1 MKKFLCFV
9 LAVVLVLGLAACGK
23 NDAATPTD
31 DQNTPTEPQKEAFQ
45 YPKVDAFSVGF
56 GKMEITPENGTPMG
70 GYGNSA
76 NKLSNAVLDPLYT
89 VVMAMSDGTDT
100 FLLVAL
106 DIPGAYVDFV
116 DPTVELIS
124 QETGVPKENILCH
137 SVHNHSAPDMSSI
150 YKENMQAAKAHE
162 MFKQGTLE
170 AAKTALLDLSPAT
183 MLGGKT
189 DTEQLAF
196 VRHFLLNDGTYA
208 GDNFGNW
215 QSGVKDYA
223 LPVDDEVVA
232 VKFQREGK
240 KDLMLVN
247 FQIHPCF
254 TAGNERYEISA
265 DCVGAVRNYMAEQGM
280 DCIYFTGAAGNQNA
294 STKILKDVTNFT
306 KEQWAEKLCQYVL
319 NLEYTDITGQDIKIA
334 TENYVGKVW
343 KVDDPEKLE
352 HAKEVQ
358 KLFQETDRD
367 TATPLARQYGMAS
380 VYEAREI
387 INHAE
392 NLPDTWDIPM
402 ATLSV
407 GGWGIVIAPY
417 EMFGTQGT
425 YIKDNSVFPVTTILG
440 YAAPH
445 VGYIPDVRAY
455 EYGCYESQ
463 TAKFVSG
470 TGEILADKYLEMLE
484 SIQ

>member
-1 MKKFLCFV
+1 MKKILCAILAIV
-9 LAVVLVLGLAACGK
+9 LLLGIAGCGEK
-23 NDAATPTD
+23 KP
-31 DQNTPTEPQKEAFQ
+31 EGFQ
-45 YPKVDAFSVGF
+45 FPKVDAFSVGY
-56 GKMEITPENGTPMG
+56 GMVEVTPENGTPMG
-70 GYGNSA
+70 GYGNA
-76 NKLSNAVLDPLYT
+76 DKKLSNAVIDPLAT
-89 VVMAMSDGTDT
+89 VVLAMSDGTDT

-116 DPTVELIS
+116 DPTVALIA
-124 QETGVPKENILCH
+124 QETGIPAENILCH
-137 SVHNHSAPDMSSI
+137 SVHNHSAPDMGGL
-150 YKENMQAAKAHE
+150 YKTNPMSAKIHDQ
-162 MFKQGTLE
+162 FKNATLE
-170 AAKTALLDLSPAT
+170 AAKTALSDLSAAT
-183 MLGGKT
+183 IQGGKT
-189 DTEQLAF
+189 KTEQLAF

-215 QSGVKDYA
+215 ASGIKDYA

-232 VKFQREGK
+232 VKFLREGK

-254 TAGNERYEISA
+254 TAGNDRYEISA
-265 DCVGAVRNYMAEQGM
+265 DCVGSVRQYMAEKGM
-280 DCIYFTGAAGNQNA
+280 DCIYFTGAAGNQNG

-306 KEQWAEKLCQYVL
+306 KEQWAEKLCNYIL
-319 NLEYTDITGQDIKIA
+319 GMEFTDISGQDIKVA
-334 TENYVGKVW
+334 RETYVGKVW
-343 KVDDPEKLE
+343 KINDPVKLE
-352 HAKEVQ
+352 QAKEVS
-358 KLFQETDRD
+358 KLFNETDRD
-367 TATPLARQYGMAS
+367 TATPLAKQYGMAS

-402 ATLSV
+402 TTLSV
-407 GGWGIVIAPY
+407 GGWGIAVAPY

-425 YIKDNSVFPVTTILG
+425 FIKDNSGYPVTTIMG

-463 TAKFVSG
+463 TSKFESG
-470 TGEILADKYLEMLE
+470 TGEILADKYVAMLK

>member
-1 MKKFLCFV
+1 MKRFACLLLSV
-9 LAVVLVLGLAACGK
+9 LLLLSLAACGEK
-23 NDAATPTD
+23 KAEGFAI
-31 DQNTPTEPQKEAFQ
+31 
-45 YPKVDAFSVGF
+45 PKVESFSVGF
-56 GKMEITPENGTPMG
+56 GMVEISPESGTPMG
-70 GYGNSA
+70 GFGNSDK
-76 NKLSNAVLDPLYT
+76 KLSTSVLDPLAT
-89 VVMAMSDGTDT
+89 VVLAMSDGTDT

-106 DIPGAYVDFV
+106 DVPGAYTDFV
-116 DPTVELIS
+116 DPTVELIA
-124 QETGVPKENILCH
+124 QETGVPKENILFH
-137 SVHNHSAPDMSSI
+137 SVHNHSAPDMGGI
-150 YKENMQAAKAHE
+150 YRTNAQAAKFHE
-162 MFKQGTLE
+162 QYRQDTLE

-189 DTEQLAF
+189 KTEQLAF

-215 QSGVKDYA
+215 SSGVKDYA

-240 KDLMLVN
+240 KDVVLVN
-247 FQIHPCF
+247 FNIHPCF
-254 TAGNERYEISA
+254 TAGNEKYEISA
-265 DCVGAVRNYMAEQGM
+265 DCVGAVRDYLAEKGM
-280 DCIYFTGAAGNQNA
+280 DCIYFTGAAGNQNGE
-294 STKILKDVTNFT
+294 TKILSDVTNYD
-306 KEQWAEKLCQYVL
+306 KDQWGQKLGDYVL
-319 NLEYTDITGQDIKIA
+319 NLEYTDISGQDIKVA
-334 TENYVGKVW
+334 RENYVGQVW
-343 KVDDPEKLE
+343 KINDPVKLAQ
-352 HAKEVQ
+352 AKEVYQ
-358 KLFQETDRD
+358 LFNETDRD
-367 TATPLARQYGMAS
+367 TATPLARQYGFAS

-387 INHAE
+387 ISHAE

-440 YAAPH
+440 YATPH

-463 TAKFVSG
+463 TSKFVSG
-470 TGEILADKYLEMLE
+470 TAEIVADKYLEMLK

>member
-1 MKKFLCFV
+1 MKRLLCLFLSV
-9 LAVVLVLGLAACGK
+9 LMLLSLAACGK
-23 NDAATPTD
+23 KGNEQAAAGENQT
-31 DQNTPTEPQKEAFQ
+31 QEAGFVI
-45 YPKVDAFSVGF
+45 PKVESFSVGY
-56 GKMEITPENGTPMG
+56 GMVEIEPENGTPMG
-70 GYGNSA
+70 GYGNSDK
-76 NKLSNAVLDPLYT
+76 KLSNAVLDPLAT
-89 VVMAMSDGTDT
+89 VVLAMSDGTDT
-100 FLLVAL
+100 FLLIAL
-106 DIPGAYVDFV
+106 DIPGAYTDFV

-137 SVHNHSAPDMSSI
+137 SVHNHSAPDMGGI
-150 YKENMQAAKAHE
+150 YKTNEQSAKVHDQ
-162 MFKQGTLE
+162 FKKGTLE

-189 DTEQLAF
+189 KTEKLAF
-196 VRHFLLNDGTYA
+196 VRHFLMNDGTYA

-215 QSGVKDYA
+215 ASMIKDYA
-223 LPVDDEVVA
+223 LPVDNEVVA

-247 FQIHPCF
+247 FNIHPCF
-254 TAGNERYEISA
+254 TAGNEKYEISA
-265 DCVGAVRNYMAEQGM
+265 DCVGSVRNYMAEKGM
-280 DCIYFTGAAGNQNA
+280 DCIYFTGAAGNQNGQ
-294 STKILKDVTNFT
+294 SKILADITNYDKD
-306 KEQWAEKLCQYVL
+306 QWGEKLCEYVL
-319 NLEYTDITGQDIKIA
+319 NMEYQDITGQDIKVA
-334 TENYVGKVW
+334 RENYVGQVW
-343 KVDDPEKLE
+343 KIDDPVKLE
-352 HAKEVQ
+352 QAKEVS
-358 KLFQETDRD
+358 KLFNETDRD
-367 TATPLARQYGMAS
+367 TATPLAREYGFAS
-380 VYEAREI
+380 VYEAREV

-402 ATLSV
+402 TTLSV

-425 YIKDNSVFPVTTILG
+425 YIKDNSAFPVTTILG

-470 TGEILADKYLEMLE
+470 TAEILADKYLEMLQG
-484 SIQ
+484 IQ